1 MIGVHLPGR
10 SPVHRLP
17 AGPKL
22 LLLIVAIVG
31 ITVLRQ
37 PWQLGLAALLVLGV
51 VALSRLPWRA
61 VVEQVWSLRW
71 LLLVLAVVQVL
82 VAGWSPALMLVGG
95 LVLAITL
102 AAVVTLTTS
111 VTAILDLTRK
121 VAGPLRRFGVDPDR
135 IGLVLALT
143 IRAIPLL
150 TGIVREVAEARAA
163 RNLGFSL
170 RAFAAPIVVRAL
182 RTADGIGESLV
193 ARGVDD

>member
-82 VAGWSPALMLVGG
+82 VAGWQPALMLVGG

-121 VAGPLRRFGVDPDR
+121 VAGPLRRSGWTKSSPHARDR
-135 IGLVLALT
+135 RSFRPVRLWDCSCGAST
-143 IRAIPLL
+143 IRRS
-150 TGIVREVAEARAA
+150 TTAR
-163 RNLGFSL
+163 
-170 RAFAAPIVVRAL
+170 
-182 RTADGIGESLV
+182 
-193 ARGVDD
+193 

>member
-22 LLLIVAIVG
+22 LLLIAAIVG
-31 ITVLRQ
+31 ITLLDH
-37 PWQLGLAALLVLGV
+37 PWQLGIAAVVVLGI

-61 VVEQVWSLRW
+61 VADQVWPMRW
-71 LLLVLAVVQVL
+71 LLLVLAVFQVL
-82 VAGWSPALMLVGG
+82 LAGWQTAMMIVGG
-95 LVLAITL
+95 LVLAMTL
-102 AAVVTLTTS
+102 AGVVTLTTS
-111 VTAILDLTRK
+111 VTAILDLCRR
-121 VAGPLRRFGVDPDR
+121 VVGPLRRFGVDPDR
-135 IGLVLALT
+135 IGLLLALT

-150 TGIVREVAEARAA
+150 VAIVREVGEARAA

-170 RAFAAPIVVRAL
+170 RAVAAPVVVRAL
-182 RTADGIGESLV
+182 RTADGIGEALV